1 MYGKRGRELRRCQ
14 AITLNGY
21 GQQCRNF
28 SKVGSNLCSIH
39 FAADDRKYPDE
50 ATKVYNKVVSKK
62 NRIGKKKTHY
72 LRCSCKAYPF
82 VHPASGGICQWPF
95 QPDRRLECK
104 TDVEAV
110 ALRQKLRRKG
120 LTVNTI
126 KEKMESGI
134 GADSRIVDIDDF
146 DPNDL
151 SLEEE
156 YLSKVQ
162 YEVDVLSLPID
173 ERRKIQ
179 KQKMITEYLLK
190 TAKVTLVAATV
201 DDTANTAKDVAEDM
215 VKNDLTLE
223 EVLREPLPD
232 VKLPLKGDADV
243 AYIDGDFYR
252 LK

>member
-62 NRIGKKKTHY
+62 NRIGKKKTSY
-72 LRCSCKAYPF
+72 LKCECMAYPF
-82 VHPASGGICQWPF
+82 VHPAGAGICNWPF
-95 QPDRRLECK
+95 QPDQRLECK

-134 GADSRIVDIDDF
+134 GADSRIVDLDF
-146 DPNDL
+146 DPTNL

-156 YLSKVQ
+156 YLSKVKW
-162 YEVDVLSLPID
+162 EVDVLSLPIE

-190 TAKVTLVAATV
+190 SGKVTLVENCISTTPTY
-201 DDTANTAKDVAEDM
+201 D
-215 VKNDLTLE
+215 
-223 EVLREPLPD
+223 
-232 VKLPLKGDADV
+232 
-243 AYIDGDFYR
+243 DGDGDLVEIEGR
-252 LK
+252 LYKLS